1 MSEPFL
7 RQFRDG
13 RGQSFPRPDAT
24 GTCTRGK
31 LRPSGNVC
39 RARDRTVLS
48 RPSFRGKTVNQACW
62 LVLLYSAKEQHT
74 GVSLSRFALVSTP
87 ASAQGC
93 TCPCL
98 TPASAQGCTCPCLR
112 GVPQARLK
120 DDTVTQTDAQIN
132 GKMIQYYSILGRA
145 ASLSVVTLWNG
156 YGPGKEPELLRAGR

>member
-98 TPASAQGCTCPCLR
+98 R